1 MLVKFVSSETGEI
14 MMFSDTARI
23 LLSAIGKECSARG
36 TFTRAEML
44 PAATALRQAF
54 EKKESSPPDEGA
66 DASMDD
72 QPVGMDRRAWPL
84 IDMLERTAIG
94 DADANIV
101 WRAAADF

>member
-1 MLVKFVSSETGEI
+1 MLVRFVSSETGEV

-23 LLSAIGKECSARG
+23 LLSAIGKQCTAKG

-44 PAATALRQAF
+44 PAANALRQAF
-54 EKKESSPPDEGA
+54 DGDEAAASSETEPGEE
-66 DASMDD
+66 
-72 QPVGMDRRAWPL
+72 QERPVGMHRRAWPL
-84 IDMLERTAIG
+84 IDMLERTAKG